1 MADYLN
7 IVYDEKSHPETIY
20 PDQLAKYL
28 FKRFG
33 MKSGQ
38 KLSAMET
45 FRL

>member
-7 IVYDEKSHPETIY
+7 IVYDNKSHPETNY
-20 PDQLAKYL
+20 PEQLTQYL

-38 KLSAMET
+38 
-45 FRL
+45 